1 MLCIA
6 TVIKLLKCSCT
17 LALRLPNSFIVSY
30 ECEHV
35 HIYIANGDAKLFS
48 SASGSRKYQ
57 HPVPEE
63 MAINY
68 KYCLTL
74 GAMYSYSH

>member
-1 MLCIA
+1 MEMQ
-6 TVIKLLKCSCT
+6 
-17 LALRLPNSFIVSY
+17 N
-30 ECEHV
+30 
-35 HIYIANGDAKLFS
+35 FS

-68 KYCLTL
+68 KYFVLPWVPCIATVIKLQNVAIHL
-74 GAMYSYSH
+74 HISALQVLNS